1 MLLRFGVANHR
12 SIRDYQEILLTASRP
27 SGEGLTTPVVAVDES
42 VVPVAALYGGNASGK
57 SNLLDAMD
65 DLRLMVALSHKRG
78 DATDPIRRFPF
89 GLDDGSRLKPTR
101 FECSFTTESGSSD
114 TASCEAP
121 TYDFEVEFT
130 DSEVLHECLR
140 RSIRNERRSTHTLY
154 SRETKNGSVEVDF
167 GVRLQGENQ
176 VTANVTRPN
185 SLFLSAAAQNNHPQL
200 TEVHRWFSQNWH
212 CMLSED
218 PMIEPMAA
226 DSVADHRHRDWLD
239 RLLKQAEKGVVGI
252 ELEEEEV
259 DERTLNMAREFAAF
273 ISDQIDGDD
282 SDSRLLTD
290 ELADSSR
297 RRLRLLHETKAGPLP
312 LHYASESRGTRMFL
326 TLVLPALEALSS
338 GSLLVIDELDSS
350 LHPRLT
356 QAFVSLFLRP
366 ESNPHG
372 SQLVFSTHDVALLGA
387 KLLAQD
393 EIWMVDKNAEGVS
406 SLTPLTD
413 FRLRGDFERAYRN
426 GRLGGSPDL
435 HSFFLDLTA
444 QP

>member
-12 SIRDYQEILLTASRP
+12 SIRDYQEMLLTASRP
-27 SGEGLTTPVVAVDES
+27 RGEGLTTPVEVVDTS
-42 VVPVAALYGGNASGK
+42 VVPVAALYGANASGK

-65 DLRLMVALSHKRG
+65 DLRLMVALSHTRRN
-78 DATDPIRRFPF
+78 ATDPIRRFPF
-89 GLDDGSRLKPTR
+89 RLDAGSWQRPTR
-101 FECSFTTESGSSD
+101 FECSFTTEGSSRD
-114 TASCEAP
+114 SASHGAP
-121 TYDFEVEFT
+121 TYDLEVEFT
-130 DSEVLHECLR
+130 DSEVRHERLR
-140 RSIRNERRSTHTLY
+140 RSIRSERRSTHTLY
-154 SRETKNGSVEVDF
+154 SRETRDGRVKVDF

-200 TEVHRWFSQNWH
+200 TEVHKWFSQDWR

-218 PMIEPMAA
+218 PVSEGMAA
-226 DSVADHRHRDWLD
+226 KLVTDHRHRDWLD
-239 RLLKQAEKGVVGI
+239 TLLKQAEKGIVGI
-252 ELEEEEV
+252 ELDEEEL
-259 DERTLNMAREFAAF
+259 DERTLNMTRDIAALV
-273 ISDQIDGDD
+273 SDHIHGDPD
-282 SDSRLLTD
+282 PHLLAD
-290 ELADSSR
+290 ELADTSR
-297 RRLRLLHETKAGPLP
+297 RRLRLLHESAGGPRPLD
-312 LHYASESRGTRMFL
+312 YASESRGTRLFL
-326 TLVLPALEALSS
+326 TLVLPALEALAS

-350 LHPRLT
+350 LHPRLA
-356 QAFVSLFLRP
+356 QAFVSLFMRA

-372 SQLVFSTHDVALLGA
+372 SQLIFSTHDVALLGS

-393 EIWMVDKNAEGVS
+393 EIWIMDKNTEGVS

-413 FRLRGDFERAYRN
+413 FRLHGDFERAYRN

>member
-57 SNLLDAMD
+57 SNLLDAMVA
-65 DLRLMVALSHKRG
+65 LRRMVALSHKRG

-89 GLDDGSRLKPTR
+89 GLDDGSRRKPTR
-101 FECSFTTESGSSD
+101 FECSFTTEGSSPD
-114 TASCEAP
+114 TGSCEAP

-130 DSEVLHECLR
+130 DSEVRSECLR

-200 TEVHRWFSQNWH
+200 TDVHKWFSQNWH
-212 CMLSED
+212 WMLSAD
-218 PMIEPMAA
+218 PMSEQVAA
-226 DSVADHRHRDWLD
+226 KLVAHHRHRDWLD
-239 RLLKQAEKGVVGI
+239 RLLKQAEKGIAGI
-252 ELEEEEV
+252 ELAEEEL
-259 DERTLNMAREFAAF
+259 DERTLNITRGMSALVA
-273 ISDQIDGDD
+273 DHTKGNPNP
-282 SDSRLLTD
+282 RLLAD
-290 ELADSSR
+290 ELVDTSR
-297 RRLRLLHETKAGPLP
+297 RRLRLLHESKAGHWPLD
-312 LHYASESRGTRMFL
+312 YASESRGTRMFL

-350 LHPRLT
+350 LHPRLA

-372 SQLVFSTHDVALLGA
+372 SQLIFSTHDVALLGT

-393 EIWMVDKNAEGVS
+393 EIWMVDKNTEGVS

-413 FRLRGDFERAYRN
+413 YRLRGDVERAYRN